1 MEYYNA
7 IASKPAAKRGGGGA
21 GGRDMARECLN
32 RNGRRYVRLV
42 FDSKSRG
49 LITTSEMTKYLSLKT
64 KHFEKL
70 SAYSYE
76 T

>member
-1 MEYYNA
+1 
-7 IASKPAAKRGGGGA
+7 
-21 GGRDMARECLN
+21 MARECLN